1 MQKILNLLKR
11 LFQNPLALA
20 NCMVAIVLVL
30 FTVEI
35 SCTKHTLQDERKRAQ
50 DYYMEAET
58 RVQNLIDE
66 NEQLYLRL
74 EKYEQSEVLY
84 GISFIV
90 SRNRSVDVKQARE
103 IAERVVEYSSRF
115 ELDYKLVLAV
125 IWQES
130 RFKVNAKSGK
140 GACGLMQI
148 IPDTQK
154 GIAKKLG
161 IESWD
166 IHSVDT
172 NILFGTAYLG
182 RLKVLYNNDTRL
194 MLSAYNGGYT
204 GAKQYGRFVRGEIPS
219 DSLNAENLGYVQSIM
234 NIYGKM

>member
-1 MQKILNLLKR
+1 MLNRNK
-11 LFQNPLALA
+11 FSMHPFALA
-20 NCMVAIVLVL
+20 NIAVASALL
-30 FTVEI
+30 LLL
-35 SCTKHTLQDERKRAQ
+35 SGNWHKHDVIREERKQATE
-50 DYYMEAET
+50 YVLEAEK

-66 NEQLYLRL
+66 NAQLYSRL

-84 GISFIV
+84 GISFIM
-90 SRNRSVDVKQARE
+90 SRNKSVDVKKARE

-161 IESWD
+161 IGKWD
-166 IHSVDT
+166 IHDVDT

-182 RLKVLYNNDTRL
+182 RLKVIYNNDTRM

-204 GAKQYGRFVRGEIPS
+204 GAKQYGRYVRGEIPA
-219 DSLNAENLGYVQSIM
+219 DSLNTENLGYVQSIM
-234 NIYGKM
+234 NVYGKM